1 MSGEVEFKEGDTID
15 KLMTLDDI
23 FQTRERRLS
32 V

>member
-15 KLMTLDDI
+15 KLMSLDDV